1 MSWRKDV
8 VEGRDVVEGKDVVE
22 GGCSSRTLTL
32 NVVCG
37 PDRCLTQCSQQFNS
51 IQFGASN

>member
-1 MSWRKDV
+1 VKGGYREGRISWREDVVEVSWRKDV
-8 VEGRDVVEGKDVVE
+8 VEGRDVVEVE

-37 PDRCLTQCSQQFNS
+37 PDTVDV
-51 IQFGASN
+51 